1 MRDHHVY
8 GANFHDDH
16 DGHHHGHGF
25 DDFDFHL
32 LDIDLLYDH
41 HHASANQLQRSSGSH

>member
-8 GANFHDDH
+8 GANFHDDRDRH
-16 DGHHHGHGF
+16 RHGHEF

-32 LDIDLLYDH
+32 LDIDLLYDD
-41 HHASANQLQRSSGSH
+41 HHASAK